1 MTPEEV
7 QDVAVIAGN
16 LDLGL
21 PALRAVAIIA

>member
-1 MTPEEV
+1 V